1 LGRGDHVEQ
10 DRGGR
15 RTTRYSKRH
24 TTFLFTVKPFA
35 SAESPFAHLGAE
47 WAGEPKRNEGAEWHQ
62 IGNVWPLYRRS
73 CADPA
78 ELRSFEALAALLSIA
93 PSPEPHPWSTGSMI
107 PLRMACDFPGHTRR
121 RSAYARHPER
131 QTHLEYVQRAKVMGT
146 VCSWRRPFTN
156 VVDCLADIASVYCP

>member
-1 LGRGDHVEQ
+1 MPRRRGMGGQ
-10 DRGGR
+10 GPWGGTTTSSRIGGR
-15 RTTRYSKRH
+15 RTTRYSKYH

-73 CADPA
+73 FADYIPP

-107 PLRMACDFPGHTRR
+107 PLRMACDF
-121 RSAYARHPER
+121 
-131 QTHLEYVQRAKVMGT
+131 
-146 VCSWRRPFTN
+146 
-156 VVDCLADIASVYCP
+156 LAVHVGDRLTLGIPNDKPTWNMFNAPR